1 MSNGILLSHKREL
14 NNMPFAATR
23 IDLEMIILNE
33 ISQIVKNIIWYHLY
47 VESKN
52 KEDTNELICRTETD
66 LQILKIKLVYHSEW
80 GGGAGGGTGGL
91 GLAHAHWGI
100 RIDWA
105 TGFCCIAQGTLS
117 TQYSLIIYVGNR
129 WVCMYDG
136 IT

>member
-1 MSNGILLSHKREL
+1 
-14 NNMPFAATR
+14 MPPAATWVQ
-23 IDLEMIILNE
+23 LEIIVLSKV
-33 ISQIVKNIIWYHLY
+33 SQRKTNTIWHHLY

-52 KEDTNELICRTETD
+52 KEDKNELICRTEPD
-66 LQILKIKLVYHSEW
+66 LQILEIKLVYHSGW
-80 GGGAGGGTGGL
+80 GRGASGWTGGL